1 MSLKGR
7 DDGSETLTTV
17 SNDDKDEY
25 DDLDEEKGKKDEGA
39 G

>member
-25 DDLDEEKGKKDEGA
+25 EEKGKKDEGA